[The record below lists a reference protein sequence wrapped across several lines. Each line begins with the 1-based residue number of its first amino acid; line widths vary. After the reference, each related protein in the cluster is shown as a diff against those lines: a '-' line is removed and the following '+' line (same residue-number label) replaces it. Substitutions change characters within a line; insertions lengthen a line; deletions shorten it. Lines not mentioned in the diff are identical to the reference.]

1 MMNTASTIAID
12 AQVEPPWVLPSRGT
26 VGMICLIVAEAAI
39 FIIFFVSYVFYMGKS
54 YCRDQYSKWTVR
66 RGHWMGFAIN
76 ERIGRRQSCGWSSRV
91 FSKRAAI
98 SQAMTRCQA
107 MSRKHPELGYPNSCF
122 LYDIK

>member
-1 MMNTASTIAID
+1 MTAHAAFKLSVAIAFTAIG
-12 AQVEPPWVLPSRGT
+12 LT
-26 VGMICLIVAEAAI
+26 VATMPAEADRT
-39 FIIFFVSYVFYMGKS
+39 VFYMGKS